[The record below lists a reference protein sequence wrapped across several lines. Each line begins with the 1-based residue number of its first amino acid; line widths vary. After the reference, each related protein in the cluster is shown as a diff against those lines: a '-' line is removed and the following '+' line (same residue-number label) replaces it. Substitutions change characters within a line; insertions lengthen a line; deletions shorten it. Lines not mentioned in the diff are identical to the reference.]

1 MGFIVC
7 TERIS
12 RCLEREHSGSL
23 SYATVKEF
31 LLDLK
36 EEFGKGDN
44 KTIKVMELKRVEQ
57 RSKTMEKFVQVLE
70 L

>member
-12 RCLEREHSGSL
+12 RCLEREHSESL
-23 SYATVKEF
+23 SYATVKKF

-36 EEFGKGDN
+36 EEFGKGDLV
-44 KTIKVMELKRVEQ
+44 KRFIK
-57 RSKTMEKFVQVLE
+57 
-70 L
+70 

>member
-12 RCLEREHSGSL
+12 RYLEREHSESL
-23 SYATVKEF
+23 SYATVKKI

-36 EEFGKGDN
+36 EEFGKGDLV
-44 KTIKVMELKRVEQ
+44 KRSIK
-57 RSKTMEKFVQVLE
+57 
-70 L
+70 